1 MRFTVTC
8 WLSTF
13 DECEE
18 LIVFDAWALHVDL
31 QGQQKSEEELV
42 LLVEPASG
50 IVMHLEGHVIDDVGD
65 AFAGDGA
72 LGWPERRV
80 A

>member
-1 MRFTVTC
+1 M
-8 WLSTF
+8 
-13 DECEE
+13 
-18 LIVFDAWALHVDL
+18 
-31 QGQQKSEEELV
+31 

-72 LGWPERRV
+72 LG
-80 A
+80 